1 MPDGNKKLNLFFS
14 KCIFVGS
21 FNKTQDLPENILPEF
36 CFIGRSN
43 VGKSSI
49 INAINK
55 SKKKLARTSKTPG
68 RTQNINLY
76 KINNLVNLI
85 DLPGYGYAKVSKKN
99 RGLLAELINS
109 YFNQRENITM
119 IFILVDCKVGIK
131 NIDIDFFDNIM
142 NFEKNFSIILTKTD
156 KCKKNYIETQIN
168 SILSLMKNYN
178 HSFKNIF
185 SSSVKKNKGIL
196 DLQKQ
201 IFNLS
206 KKYEI

>member
-1 MPDGNKKLNLFFS
+1 
-14 KCIFVGS
+14 
-21 FNKTQDLPENILPEF
+21 
-36 CFIGRSN
+36 
-43 VGKSSI
+43 
-49 INAINK
+49 
-55 SKKKLARTSKTPG
+55 
-68 RTQNINLY
+68 
-76 KINNLVNLI
+76 
-85 DLPGYGYAKVSKKN
+85 
-99 RGLLAELINS
+99 
-109 YFNQRENITM
+109 M

-156 KCKKNYIETQIN
+156 KCKKNYVDTQIS

-178 HSFKNIF
+178 DSFKNIF
-185 SSSVKKNKGIL
+185 SSSVKENKGIL